1 MSEQQPKKKSSWNHW
16 KVCYDLWRLRPIES
30 EESSTSRTSCV
41 RIGEKMSLAGRRFR
55 KFTMALDT
63 DIVKDD
69 RIHFRWK
76 HQCCRRAAL
85 NSALHILFHKRW
97 TRRGARRE
105 RETADRNVEFPV
117 LILFSEL
124 HTQMDEM
131 ETSHHNTTAS
141 SNSSPLPTYGLRS
154 EVSFSS
160 IFNVVYQR
168 DEAAQQRRRKDEWI
182 ERNTQ
187 ERKPKDSTFA

>member
-1 MSEQQPKKKSSWNHW
+1 MSEQQPKRKSSSSNHW
-16 KVCYDLWRLRPIES
+16 KVCYDLWRLRPIET
-30 EESSTSRTSCV
+30 EESSTSRASCV

-85 NSALHILFHKRW
+85 SSALHILFQKRW
-97 TRRGARRE
+97 TRREKRARDSRPE
-105 RETADRNVEFPV
+105 CR
-117 LILFSEL
+117 IS
-124 HTQMDEM
+124 
-131 ETSHHNTTAS
+131 S
-141 SNSSPLPTYGLRS
+141 SNS
-154 EVSFSS
+154 
-160 IFNVVYQR
+160 IFRNSTR
-168 DEAAQQRRRKDEWI
+168 KWMKWKLLTTTQQRAATAHHCRHMDYGAKFLSLLFLMLFINAMERCSRRRSDEWI